1 MEIFPIFITIVGF
14 IIGLGAVIVIDLHGF
29 LGRTSAYWTEATIRA
44 HKVTKPLIWI
54 GIALVTI
61 GALFM
66 KNAYIISLAE
76 YSIWMNV
83 IVILIANGM
92 FLSFVISPKLIH
104 REKMG
109 LSQELLPKKMQHQVM
124 GSFILSFIGWWSLVF
139 LFINVIR

>member
-29 LGRTSAYWTEATIRA
+29 LGRTSGYWTEATIRA

-54 GIALVTI
+54 GIALVI
-61 GALFM
+61 VGALMM
-66 KNAYIISLAE
+66 KNAYILSLAE
-76 YSIWMNV
+76 YSIWMNI
-83 IVILIANGM
+83 IVILIANGL

-109 LSQELLPKKMQHQVM
+109 LSGEILPKKMQHQVM

-139 LFINVIR
+139 LFINVIK

>member
-29 LGRTSAYWTEATIRA
+29 LGRTSGYWTEATIRV

-54 GIALVTI
+54 GIVLVTV
-61 GALFM
+61 GALMM
-66 KNAYIISLAE
+66 KNSYIISVVE
-76 YSIWMNV
+76 YSIWMNI

-109 LSQELLPKKMQHQVM
+109 ISGEILPKKMQHQVM
-124 GSFILSFIGWWSLVF
+124 ASFVLSFIGWWSLVF
-139 LFINVIR
+139 LFINVIK